1 MTWDNFFLSI
11 WTFGFKKKIVLDH
24 EVQKYLSINILEIFY
39 QNHALILTAENEAK
53 INGKNSKN
61 PSMPLFVEIFQI
73 LHPKAYI
80 NKLGP

>member
-1 MTWDNFFLSI
+1 M
-11 WTFGFKKKIVLDH
+11 
-24 EVQKYLSINILEIFY
+24 SINILEIFY

>member
-24 EVQKYLSINILEIFY
+24 EVQLSLSINILEIFHE
-39 QNHALILTAENEAK
+39 NFTLILTAENKAK
-53 INGKNSKN
+53 INGEKNRN

>member
-1 MTWDNFFLSI
+1 M
-11 WTFGFKKKIVLDH
+11 VLDH
-24 EVQKYLSINILEIFY
+24 EVQLSLSINILEIFY

>member
-1 MTWDNFFLSI
+1 M
-11 WTFGFKKKIVLDH
+11 
-24 EVQKYLSINILEIFY
+24 SINILEIFY

-61 PSMPLFVEIFQI
+61 PSMPLFVKIFQI